1 MSEQIAILGGTFDPI
16 HIGHLAIAEE
26 VRWHL
31 DARIFFVPAARQ
43 PLKTHPH
50 TAMGVD
56 RLAMVRLATA
66 SNPAFEVCDLEIRR
80 GGRSYTIDTVTT
92 LRKEYPAAGF
102 TFLAGAD
109 VVAALH
115 QWHEI
120 EKLLGLCRFLIV
132 TRPGYEIDLDDLF
145 TKVPAARG
153 RVTTLVGP
161 ALDISASA
169 LRERFDRGAPVRY
182 QIPDAVLEYIE
193 AHGLYRPGD

>member
-31 DARIFFVPAARQ
+31 DARVFFVPAAQQ
-43 PLKTHPH
+43 PLKTNPH
-50 TAMGVD
+50 TATGVD

-66 SNPAFEVCDLEIRR
+66 SNPAFDVCDLEIRR
-80 GGRSYTIDTVTT
+80 GGRSYTIDTITT
-92 LRKEYPAAGF
+92 LRDEYPAAGF
-102 TFLAGAD
+102 TFVAGAD

-115 QWHEI
+115 QWHQI
-120 EKLLGLCRFLIV
+120 DRLLGLCRFLIV
-132 TRPGYEIDLDDLF
+132 TRPGYELDLDQLL
-145 TKVPAARG
+145 TTVPAARG
-153 RVTTLVGP
+153 RISTLVGP

-182 QIPDAVLEYIE
+182 QIPDAVLGYIE
-193 AHGLYRPGD
+193 AHGLYRPDD